1 MANLTVLE
9 TIHRLYISLTAMGF
23 NLVLCVMLWVFERDD
38 KNRNKRFVQ
47 LALIVLAGNIISCI
61 SVVLRRTDVMHPT
74 VRMSVITYMASTLVN
89 VYVTYYFARY
99 SESYF
104 SKWVKPARAMVWINR
119 LILIAITASAV
130 ILCAFVPELLYD
142 PVRAAGV
149 ASWVRLLYGY
159 AMELYNI
166 LYTIIFF
173 AIHRKYLNRRSFITA
188 IIAFSVTVGGI
199 VSQIIFPDVLV
210 NYFGAVIGLYMFY
223 FGVEAPDY
231 KKLME
236 TLSELEAARE
246 EADRANKSK
255 SYFLANMS
263 HEIRTPIN
271 AVLGMN
277 EMIIRE
283 STDEN
288 ITGYARNVES
298 SGKNLLSIINDILD
312 FSKIEAGRLELINAS
327 YRPDALIRDI
337 VNMISYRSESKGLK
351 LDVKVDENIPSKLY
365 GDEVR
370 IRQIIINLLTNAVK
384 YTEEGTVSLEV
395 SGEMKDGFRLRVSV
409 RDTGIGIRKE
419 DIGNLFTQ
427 FRRVD
432 PEHNKTIEG
441 TGLGLAITKD
451 LVDMMG
457 GDISVNSEYGSGSV
471 FAVTL
476 PQKVVSEAPIG
487 PFDANADTSSV
498 KTEAY
503 REAFRA
509 PTANVLVV
517 DDTKINLKVVS
528 ALLKKTEINVD
539 TASGGQAGID
549 MAMEKAYDVIFMDQR
564 MPQIDGTMA
573 LQEIR
578 SSEGPNKATPIIC
591 LTADAISGAREKY
604 LADGFN
610 DYLTKPIEG
619 GAMENMLIQYLPPE
633 KIQRT
638 AENEQ
643 QKHTVISENGDS
655 I

>member
-1 MANLTVLE
+1 MTSLTVIE

-61 SVVLRRTDVMHPT
+61 SVALRRTDVMHTT
-74 VRMSVITYMASTLVN
+74 VRMSVITYMASSLVN

-119 LILIAITASAV
+119 LILIAITVSAV
-130 ILCAFVPELLYD
+130 VLCAFVPELLYD
-142 PVRAAGV
+142 PARAAGV

-173 AIHRKYLNRRSFITA
+173 AIYRRYLNRRSFITA

-199 VSQIIFPDVLV
+199 VAQIIFPDILV
-210 NYFGAVIGLYMFY
+210 NYFGAVIGLFMFY

-457 GDISVNSEYGSGSV
+457 GNISVHSEYGSGSV

-487 PFDANADTSSV
+487 PFDANADVASV

-539 TASGGQAGID
+539 IASGGQAGID

-643 QKHTVISENGDS
+643 
-655 I
+655 